1 MPLLIINY
9 LWVNDLLLDL
19 SDPKDDGDKNYQ
31 LVSLFPTF
39 MPAVLGTV

>member
-19 SDPKDDGDKNYQ
+19 SDPKDDGDKDFQ
-31 LVSLFPTF
+31 LVSFFPTF
-39 MPAVLGTV
+39 MAAVLGTA